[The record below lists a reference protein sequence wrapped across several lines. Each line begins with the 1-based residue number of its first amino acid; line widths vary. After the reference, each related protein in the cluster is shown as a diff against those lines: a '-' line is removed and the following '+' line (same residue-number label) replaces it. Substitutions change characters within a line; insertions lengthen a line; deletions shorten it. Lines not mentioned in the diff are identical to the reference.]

1 MEWFF
6 DGIGTEIIGIIISLL
21 VGAIGGGAVGYRIA
35 IKRTTKQKQRA
46 GNDSEQRQELQITKE
61 ENDVHLSKNKTSI
74 KQIQKAGDNAVQVQ
88 IGGVNDNR

>member
-1 MEWFF
+1 MERFF

-46 GNDSEQRQELQITKE
+46 GNDSEQRQELQSTKE
-61 ENDVHLSKNKTSI
+61 ENDVHLSKNKTS
-74 KQIQKAGDNAVQVQ
+74 AYCEA
-88 IGGVNDNR
+88 NRPGLRSKTAAFRF

>member
-6 DGIGTEIIGIIISLL
+6 DGIGTEIIGIIVSLL

-35 IKRTTKQKQRA
+35 IKRTTNQRQCA
-46 GNDSEQRQELQITKE
+46 GNDSEQRQELQITKK

-88 IGGVNDNR
+88 IGGVNDNW

>member
-21 VGAIGGGAVGYRIA
+21 VGAIGYRIA